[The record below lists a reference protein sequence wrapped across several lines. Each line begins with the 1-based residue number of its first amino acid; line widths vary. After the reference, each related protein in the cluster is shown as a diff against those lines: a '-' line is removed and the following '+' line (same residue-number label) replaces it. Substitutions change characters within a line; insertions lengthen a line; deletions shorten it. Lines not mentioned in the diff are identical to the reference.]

1 MNWTAKRLKYT
12 ARVDYGLGQPPAL
25 SETGI
30 PILRATNVTRGKI
43 TSDGL
48 IYAAKADLPLDRA
61 PLLREGEILVVRSGA
76 YTGDSAL
83 ITNAWAGSQGA
94 CKVGLIAGLVC
105 VRAGHG
111 DGAGRAW
118 CGVR

>member
-1 MNWTAKRLKYT
+1 
-12 ARVDYGLGQPPAL
+12 LGFLESGYYVAVIKVKNA
-25 SETGI
+25 E
-30 PILRATNVTRGKI
+30 
-43 TSDGL
+43 D
-48 IYAAKADLPLDRA
+48 ADLTETISLGNYFIQHLFDK
-61 PLLREGEILVVRSGA
+61 
-76 YTGDSAL
+76 T
-83 ITNAWAGSQGA
+83 QGA